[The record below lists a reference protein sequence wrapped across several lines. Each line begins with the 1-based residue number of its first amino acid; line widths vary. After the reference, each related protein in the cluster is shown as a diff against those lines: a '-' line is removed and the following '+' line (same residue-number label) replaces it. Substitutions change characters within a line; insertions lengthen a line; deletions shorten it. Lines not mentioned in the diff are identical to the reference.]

1 MYRGY
6 FHIFRHFS
14 TRLWGTVPPSK
25 QLEFLN
31 LQLEFLALRFI
42 FLTLRLNHTS
52 KASIFNAFATYPILC
67 QLKPS
72 LYSIQEVN
80 LNSRIFRPIC
90 SIKINLRS
98 LELLFVNYVGHI
110 ENTMLL
116 LRKTR

>member
-14 TRLWGTVPPSK
+14 TRLWGTLPPSK

-31 LQLEFLALRFI
+31 LRFI
-42 FLTLRLNHTS
+42 FLNLHTNHTS

-90 SIKINLRS
+90 STKINLRS
-98 LELLFVNYVGHI
+98 LQLLFVNYVGHI